1 MNNSCIFFFK
11 LKYCTVYCRLFIFA
25 AITIY
30 FGVNLEKSNT
40 PEEASYI
47 VIAYIITYV
56 IIEVILECQ
65 KYYRRNEGTIWWLY
79 IFTKKK
85 TTLISQINVIRWHSF
100 YSIWFW
106 YVMNCFWSCYRRD
119 RNTDFTQI
127 YFKCSSTKISGKT
140 LKTSCLEK
148 R

>member
-1 MNNSCIFFFK
+1 MYFFFQIEI
-11 LKYCTVYCRLFIFA
+11 LHCRLFIFA

-65 KYYRRNEGTIWWLY
+65 KYYRRNEGT
-79 IFTKKK
+79 
-85 TTLISQINVIRWHSF
+85 N
-100 YSIWFW
+100 
-106 YVMNCFWSCYRRD
+106 
-119 RNTDFTQI
+119 
-127 YFKCSSTKISGKT
+127 
-140 LKTSCLEK
+140 
-148 R
+148 

>member
-1 MNNSCIFFFK
+1 MFFFFK

-65 KYYRRNEGTIWWLY
+65 KYYRRNEGTI
-79 IFTKKK
+79 
-85 TTLISQINVIRWHSF
+85 
-100 YSIWFW
+100 
-106 YVMNCFWSCYRRD
+106 
-119 RNTDFTQI
+119 
-127 YFKCSSTKISGKT
+127 
-140 LKTSCLEK
+140 
-148 R
+148 

>member
-1 MNNSCIFFFK
+1 M
-11 LKYCTVYCRLFIFA
+11 FA

-65 KYYRRNEGTIWWLY
+65 KYYRRNEGTI
-79 IFTKKK
+79 
-85 TTLISQINVIRWHSF
+85 
-100 YSIWFW
+100 
-106 YVMNCFWSCYRRD
+106 
-119 RNTDFTQI
+119 
-127 YFKCSSTKISGKT
+127 
-140 LKTSCLEK
+140 
-148 R
+148 